1 MQMVIFSRVRTI
13 AYAMLVVVS
22 VQLHASILN
31 TTAGIAF
38 RSDENTVT
46 TEPVRVARQILHAAK
61 HGSSSDVREPGT
73 TVIEQRPTRTEKQI
87 RRWPIASFN
96 SDSERVNIGTIT
108 SRGKSNSSEQCWVRS
123 NCQLKASA
131 QATRV

>member
-1 MQMVIFSRVRTI
+1 
-13 AYAMLVVVS
+13 MLVVVS
-22 VQLHASILN
+22 VQFHTTILN
-31 TTAGIAF
+31 TTAGIALP
-38 RSDENTVT
+38 RNENTVT
-46 TEPVRVARQILHAAK
+46 TEPVRVARQVLRAAK
-61 HGSSSDVREPGT
+61 HGSSRDVRKTCT
-73 TVIEQRPTRTEKQI
+73 TVIDQRPTRTEKQI

-96 SDSERVNIGTIT
+96 SDGERVNIGTIT